1 MFTKINKLK
10 VLKLFLE
17 NQNSYFH
24 LRGIARITGIS
35 PGGMF
40 KILKKLEN
48 EKLVVREKTNISD
61 NFIANTENKEYI
73 AIKRAFNIYSIIS
86 SGLIDFL
93 AEVYSPKAI
102 VLFGSYAKG
111 EDTEKSDIDIAIIT
125 DKEKRLDISK
135 YEENLKRRINPLEID
150 IKKIKKEMKNNLVN
164 GIVLYGYLE
173 MF

>member
-10 VLKLFLE
+10 VLRLFLE

-24 LRGIARITGIS
+24 LREIARLTYIS

-40 KILKKLEN
+40 KILKKLED
-48 EKLVVREKTNISD
+48 EKLVIREKTKVMD
-61 NFIANTENKEYI
+61 NFIANVENKEYI
-73 AIKRAFNIYSIIS
+73 AIKKAFNIYSIMG
-86 SGLIDFL
+86 SGLIEFL
-93 AEVYSPKAI
+93 VEAYSPKAI

-125 DKEKRLDISK
+125 NKEKRLDISK
-135 YEENLKRRINPLEID
+135 YEEVLKRRINPLEID